1 MVLRTLRN
9 VGENHTLHLISN
21 LLISRSILILK
32 VIVHLE
38 AVVRCFHFYTDHPA
52 TFRARV
58 DAQLNLVLTF
68 LERKNSATNDEND
81 KYT

>member
-52 TFRARV
+52 TLPARV

-81 KYT
+81 KYI